1 MDIIIFINICLSARA
16 QNNIQLLC
24 VNINKTIIENTK
36 IWIIDCASKVSL
48 SLLFYICI
56 YCFYLVFFII
66 IDVLFSN
73 EVSFNV
79 SIGFWSLNELF
90 QKIQR
95 RNSEQRIEEKFSW
108 RLKKILV
115 QISAPNLPQ
124 KSILFQF

>member
-1 MDIIIFINICLSARA
+1 MIIEVSGPLIIDHAWLWTKFCLLLLEIWSSLMFILLGCIWMLFNV
-16 QNNIQLLC
+16 LC
-24 VNINKTIIENTK
+24 VLYFSQCLICFRK
-36 IWIIDCASKVSL
+36 WILCFLCFFFFSFSSPSDCASKVSL

-90 QKIQR
+90 Q
-95 RNSEQRIEEKFSW
+95 RI
-108 RLKKILV
+108 
-115 QISAPNLPQ
+115 
-124 KSILFQF
+124 

>member
-1 MDIIIFINICLSARA
+1 LNPNSTPAKSVQVVPPTRPKYRLKMSITFDP
-16 QNNIQLLC
+16 
-24 VNINKTIIENTK
+24 T
-36 IWIIDCASKVSL
+36 DCASKVSL

-90 QKIQR
+90 QKIQS
-95 RNSEQRIEEKFSW
+95 RNSEQRIEEKFS
-108 RLKKILV
+108 
-115 QISAPNLPQ
+115 
-124 KSILFQF
+124 